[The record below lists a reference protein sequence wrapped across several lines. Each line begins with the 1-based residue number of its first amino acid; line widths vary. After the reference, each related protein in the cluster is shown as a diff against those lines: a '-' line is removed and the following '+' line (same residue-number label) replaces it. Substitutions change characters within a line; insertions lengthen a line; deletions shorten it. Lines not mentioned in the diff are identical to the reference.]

1 MALDVAIE
9 ALAGADVFAGLSED
23 QLRLLAFSSERRQCP
38 AGEVLYRAGSISDG
52 AYVLIGG
59 SIRIDHGD
67 GQPMVVDEV
76 NATVGE
82 LALIAA
88 RPRPATV
95 SAETDAEFIYVPREG
110 FMKLIEAYPEL
121 AGRMAVRVRESL
133 SKYLHSLDAVR
144 GRMKD

>member
-9 ALAGADVFAGLSED
+9 ALAGADVFAGLSDD
-23 QLRLLAFSSERRQCP
+23 QLRLLAFSSERRHCK
-38 AGEVLYRAGSISDG
+38 AGDVLYRAGSISDG
-52 AYVLIGG
+52 AYVLIEG
-59 SIRIDHGD
+59 SIKIDHGD

-95 SAETDAEFIYVPREG
+95 SAATDAEFVYVPREG
-110 FMKLIEAYPEL
+110 FMKLIETYPEI
-121 AGRMAVRVRESL
+121 AGRMAARVRDSL
-133 SKYLHSLDAVR
+133 NKYLHSLDTVR
-144 GRMKD
+144 GRIKD